1 MLLVVLLHAVAAAV
15 VFAGCRA
22 RPRLGVALGVGVFAT
37 TALVVIV
44 EGVGAGRPPVD
55 SWDWVPDL
63 GLRLALRLDGFAVA
77 EAISRE
83 HGPKRPRI
91 VMLTAKGHEKDR
103 RKAEQIGVDDYVTK
117 PFSNRDVV
125 ERVRVLLSG

>member
-44 EGVGAGRPPVD
+44 EGVGATRTAPMVPLTASVSD
-55 SWDWVPDL
+55 RSISCPTIAEWDW
-63 GLRLALRLDGFAVA
+63 R
-77 EAISRE
+77 SR
-83 HGPKRPRI
+83 PC
-91 VMLTAKGHEKDR
+91 
-103 RKAEQIGVDDYVTK
+103 
-117 PFSNRDVV
+117 
-125 ERVRVLLSG
+125 